1 MRAAFSRSVAFGP
14 SGEEP
19 RPAVSLRALALFVVC
34 LVAFAIIAP
43 TLRYAVA
50 QQEQL
55 RAVTANVEEAEA
67 RTAEL
72 ERRLE
77 LWQDPEY
84 VQAQARDRLGYVM
97 PGETA
102 YVVVDPE
109 VATGEQ
115 SAAEREAAE
124 REAQHAAA
132 TPWYLRT
139 WETMEIAGASATG
152 EDDPAGLIP
161 AEEE

>member
-1 MRAAFSRSVAFGP
+1 M
-14 SGEEP
+14 
-19 RPAVSLRALALFVVC
+19 SLRALALFVVC
-34 LVAFAIIAP
+34 LIAFAIVAP
-43 TLRYAVA
+43 TLRYAVS
-50 QQEQL
+50 QQEEL
-55 RAVTANVEEAEA
+55 RAVTSNVEEAQA
-67 RTAEL
+67 RTDDL

-84 VQAQARDRLGYVM
+84 VRAQARDRLGYVM

-109 VATGEQ
+109 IATGEQ

-124 REAQHAAA
+124 RQAQHAAA
-132 TPWYLRT
+132 TPWYMRA
-139 WETMEIAGASATG
+139 WETMEIAGEASTG

-161 AEEE
+161 AEED